1 MAKKQTR
8 RSVSI
13 RGTTYDRIR
22 QHCERNG
29 VSMSEFVEEQVAT
42 FFGDGLPAVPRQSA
56 PVRRAV
62 AASPPPA
69 RPATKPKTR
78 KPANGA
84 GNGEDEKSEMSFDEM
99 QDAARFFT
107 F

>member
-13 RGTTYDRIR
+13 RGSTYEQIR
-22 QHCERNG
+22 KYCERNNI
-29 VSMSEFVEEQVAT
+29 SMSEFVEDRIAT
-42 FFGDGLPAVPRQSA
+42 FFGNGG
-56 PVRRAV
+56 
-62 AASPPPA
+62 A
-69 RPATKPKTR
+69 RPEAKPK
-78 KPANGA
+78 K
-84 GNGEDEKSEMSFDEM
+84 GEEI

>member
-13 RGTTYDRIR
+13 RGSTYELI
-22 QHCERNG
+22 QQYCKQNNQ
-29 VSMSEFVEEQVAT
+29 SMSEFVEERIAAY
-42 FFGDGLPAVPRQSA
+42 FGTGDEDADSNE
-56 PVRRAV
+56 
-62 AASPPPA
+62 
-69 RPATKPKTR
+69 KPKN
-78 KPANGA
+78 KPR
-84 GNGEDEKSEMSFDEM
+84 MSVNEL

>member
-13 RGTTYDRIR
+13 RGSTYELIQQYCKQND
-22 QHCERNG
+22 Q
-29 VSMSEFVEEQVAT
+29 SMSEFVEERIAA
-42 FFGDGLPAVPRQSA
+42 FFGTDEDDDSD
-56 PVRRAV
+56 
-62 AASPPPA
+62 SKE
-69 RPATKPKTR
+69 KPKN
-78 KPANGA
+78 KPRLSVN
-84 GNGEDEKSEMSFDEM
+84 EL

>member
-13 RGTTYDRIR
+13 RGSTYDQIR
-22 QHCERNG
+22 KYCERHSI
-29 VSMSEFVEEQVAT
+29 SMSEFVEDRIST
-42 FFGDGLPAVPRQSA
+42 FFG
-56 PVRRAV
+56 
-62 AASPPPA
+62 
-69 RPATKPKTR
+69 
-78 KPANGA
+78 NG
-84 GNGEDEKSEMSFDEM
+84 GSREDSSDSKLEKSEL

>member
-13 RGTTYDRIR
+13 RGSTYELIQ
-22 QHCERNG
+22 QHCKQNNQ
-29 VSMSEFVEEQVAT
+29 SMSEFVEERISS
-42 FFGDGLPAVPRQSA
+42 FFGMDDDDEADSNE
-56 PVRRAV
+56 
-62 AASPPPA
+62 
-69 RPATKPKTR
+69 KPKN
-78 KPANGA
+78 KPR
-84 GNGEDEKSEMSFDEM
+84 MSVNEL

>member
-13 RGTTYDRIR
+13 RGSTYEQIR
-22 QHCERNG
+22 KYCERNN
-29 VSMSEFVEEQVAT
+29 VSMSEFVEERVAL
-42 FFGDGLPAVPRQSA
+42 FFGNGGSKKEEGE
-56 PVRRAV
+56 
-62 AASPPPA
+62 A
-69 RPATKPKTR
+69 RVEP
-78 KPANGA
+78 
-84 GNGEDEKSEMSFDEM
+84 EQL